1 MHNFNQKNRKENI
14 YFDYPNT
21 LNDEIKTFI
30 LLLSCMTSS
39 YAQSNKLKII
49 LDESGET
56 YVKGLRG
63 QFGTLSDM
71 NQELVLIVK
80 R

>member
-1 MHNFNQKNRKENI
+1 MKLK
-14 YFDYPNT
+14 
-21 LNDEIKTFI
+21 LSFI

-56 YVKGLRG
+56 YVKVRAWSVL
-63 QFGTLSDM
+63 GTSDM
-71 NQELVLIVK
+71 SRTI
-80 R
+80 

>member
-1 MHNFNQKNRKENI
+1 MMK
-14 YFDYPNT
+14 
-21 LNDEIKTFI
+21 LKTFFI

-39 YAQSNKLKII
+39 YAQSKLKII
-49 LDESGET
+49 LDESET
-56 YVKGLRG
+56 YVKGFVRG
-63 QFGTLSDM
+63 QFWARYLDM